1 MPTPEREVRYP
12 SPSGVPMKVLLA
24 SCAAASAVSTP
35 PATPTEAADAA
46 RATED
51 GDAHGDAA
59 NEDDTDTAATVHGIR
74 PPAQREAA

>member
-35 PATPTEAADAA
+35 PAASAEAAADA

-59 NEDDTDTAATVHGIR
+59 NEDDTAATVHGIR